1 MSLFIPV
8 GTIRLETEV
17 KKSRFIASL
26 APADSALIAEQ
37 FIAECRQQFPD
48 ATHNTFAYIVGNENA
63 MTPACSD
70 DGEVSGT
77 AGRPMLNIL
86 QHAALTNV
94 VLVVTRYYG
103 GTLLGT
109 GGLLRAYQ
117 QAAQLAVQQVEM
129 QAFKTMTTV
138 TLRFDYALEPQLR
151 YLLPQYHANLVNS
164 LHRERVQF
172 ELELPLELWPEFER
186 CLVQISRG
194 ELEIYTNP

>member
-1 MSLFIPV
+1 MSLQTPTSSV
-8 GTIRLETEV
+8 RLETEV

-26 APADSALIAEQ
+26 APADSIEQAEQ
-37 FIAECRQQFPD
+37 FVADCRRQFSD
-48 ATHNTFAYIVGNENA
+48 ATHNTYAYIIGGEKSA
-63 MTPACSD
+63 QSACSD

-86 QHAALTNV
+86 QHAPLTNV

-117 QAAQLAVQQVEM
+117 QAAQMAVQQVEKKSY
-129 QAFKTMTTV
+129 KTMMAV
-138 TLRFDYALEPQLR
+138 RVRFAYSLEPQLR
-151 YLLPQYHANLVNS
+151 YLLPQYQANLVECQ
-164 LHRERVQF
+164 HREQVQF
-172 ELELPLELWPEFER
+172 DLELPLELWPEFER